1 MSHLSPHI
9 PPNFL
14 PLALEQRSFIA
25 GGYAAC
31 PQRASDIDLWVTDI
45 TGRLEQSREMI
56 LAHLGAA
63 GYHVT
68 PETTREGFRVNGHGY
83 DEMDC
88 RILKVGYVTRD
99 GALPIHVM
107 VTDAPLLAVL
117 LNFDI
122 STHQCAFI
130 RQGDTWHNHLVYGPR
145 WTPLNVYPLVLKPT
159 TSTPGRL
166 EKIAT
171 RYADMRS

>member
-14 PLALEQRSFIA
+14 PLALERHSFIA

-45 TGRLEQSREMI
+45 TDRLEQSREMI

-107 VTDAPLLAVL
+107 VTDAPVMAVL

-122 STHQCAFI
+122 STHQTA
-130 RQGDTWHNHLVYGPR
+130 LVQAGEGHVYSIKGPR
-145 WTPLNVYPLVLKPT
+145 WTPLTVYPVVLKPT